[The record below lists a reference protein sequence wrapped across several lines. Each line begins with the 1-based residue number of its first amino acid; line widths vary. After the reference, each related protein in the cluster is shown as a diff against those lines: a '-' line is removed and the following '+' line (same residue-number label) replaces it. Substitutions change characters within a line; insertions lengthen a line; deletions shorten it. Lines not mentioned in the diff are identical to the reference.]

1 MSHYISSFLIE
12 PVVRQARRFSR
23 PSTDVEAP
31 HATTR
36 RLLRDEIPHAAIID
50 HHTALAVAVG
60 PHEIQHEVDPEH
72 DGETSDFED
81 STFGAGSGTL
91 AAALQAW
98 TQRRDLALPLRRAD
112 TEPEVY
118 TTPRPPRRL
127 MREAEVSS
135 SSNPPREES
144 DGLMSI
150 NPSIRGSVPAV
161 IGVDLSSPIDAVV
174 PSMTSDEDISG
185 GYGIQI
191 TDTSLPADD
200 GMGPMRQKIL
210 AIQGANTSNEEKA
223 RCIHEL
229 MTLNYMSSQSSQ
241 ASHSHLSRS
250 TQSLLSSDRPYTP
263 ISTESLANTRQSASP
278 TSTILEPSNPFQLTT
293 EDLQPTYFSKLA
305 DVHGGA
311 IGLARTDEQPSG
323 SSESFEEPKVFGCPH
338 YKRNIK
344 LQCSSCERWY
354 TCRFCHDE
362 KEDHSLN
369 RRETKNMLCMFCG
382 FAQPAAEVCVQCGE
396 RAAWYYCSVCKL
408 WDDDSRKSIYHCD
421 DCGICRVGQGL
432 GKDFYHCKVW
442 SRSVM
447 LASC

>member
-150 NPSIRGSVPAV
+150 NPSISGSVPAV

-311 IGLARTDEQPSG
+311 VGLARTDEQPSG

>member
-311 IGLARTDEQPSG
+311 VGLARTDEQPSG

>member
-50 HHTALAVAVG
+50 HHTALAVAVD
-60 PHEIQHEVDPEH
+60 PHEIQHDVDPEH

-135 SSNPPREES
+135 SSNLPREES

-150 NPSIRGSVPAV
+150 SPSISGSVPAV

-229 MTLNYMSSQSSQ
+229 MTLNYMSLQSSQ
-241 ASHSHLSRS
+241 ASHAHLSRS

-263 ISTESLANTRQSASP
+263 VSSESLANTRQSASP
-278 TSTILEPSNPFQLTT
+278 TSTILEPSNPFQLTI

-305 DVHGGA
+305 DVHGRA
-311 IGLARTDEQPSG
+311 VGLARTDEQPSG

-432 GKDFYHCKVW
+432 GKDFYHCKVC

>member
-23 PSTDVEAP
+23 PGTDVEAP

-60 PHEIQHEVDPEH
+60 PHEIHHEVDPEH

-81 STFGAGSGTL
+81 STSGAGSGSL

-98 TQRRDLALPLRRAD
+98 TQRRDLASPLRRAD

-118 TTPRPPRRL
+118 TSPRPPRRH

-135 SSNPPREES
+135 PGNLLREEP

-150 NPSIRGSVPAV
+150 NSSISGPVSTV
-161 IGVDLSSPIDAVV
+161 IGVDPSFPIDTVV
-174 PSMTSDEDISG
+174 PSMTSGEDISG
-185 GYGIQI
+185 GYGIQV

-200 GMGPMRQKIL
+200 GMGLMRQKIL

-229 MTLNYMSSQSSQ
+229 MTLNYMSSQ

-250 TQSLLSSDRPYTP
+250 PQSLLGSDRPYTP
-263 ISTESLANTRQSASP
+263 VSTDSLANTRQSASP
-278 TSTILEPSNPFQLTT
+278 ASTTLESSNPFQLTT
-293 EDLQPTYFSKLA
+293 ADLQPTYFSKLA

-311 IGLARTDEQPSG
+311 IDLARTDEQPSG

-382 FAQPAAEVCVQCGE
+382 FAQPAAEACVQCGE

-432 GKDFYHCKVW
+432 GKDFYHCKVC
-442 SRSVM
+442 SGSVM

>member
-23 PSTDVEAP
+23 PSTDAEVP
-31 HATTR
+31 HAGTR
-36 RLLRDEIPHAAIID
+36 RLLLDEIPHATIINR
-50 HHTALAVAVG
+50 HTALAVTVA
-60 PHEIQHEVDPEH
+60 PHQTQHEVDLEY

-81 STFGAGSGTL
+81 STSGAGSGTL

-98 TQRRDLALPLRRAD
+98 TQRRDLASPLRRAD

-118 TTPRPPRRL
+118 TNPRPPRRH
-127 MREAEVSS
+127 MRDAENSS
-135 SSNPPREES
+135 SSNLLREEP

-150 NPSIRGSVPAV
+150 NPSISRSVSIVVGVGS
-161 IGVDLSSPIDAVV
+161 SSPIETGV
-174 PSMTSDEDISG
+174 PSMTSGQDISG

-200 GMGPMRQKIL
+200 GMGAMRQKIL
-210 AIQGANTSNEEKA
+210 AIQGANTSSGEKA

-229 MTLNYMSSQSSQ
+229 MTQNYISSQSSQ
-241 ASHSHLSRS
+241 ASHSHPSRS
-250 TQSLLSSDRPYTP
+250 PQSLLGSERPYTP
-263 ISTESLANTRQSASP
+263 VSTDSLANTRQSASP
-278 TSTILEPSNPFQLTT
+278 TSTIPESSNPFQLTA

-305 DVHGGA
+305 DVHDGA
-311 IGLARTDEQPSG
+311 VGSVRTDEQPSG
-323 SSESFEEPKVFGCPH
+323 SSESFEELKVFGCPH

-382 FAQPAAEVCVQCGE
+382 FAQPAAEACAQCGE
-396 RAAWYYCSVCKL
+396 RGAWYYCSVCKL

-421 DCGICRVGQGL
+421 DCGICRVGKGL
-432 GKDFYHCKVW
+432 GKDFYHCKVG
-442 SRSVM
+442 SRSIM
-447 LASC
+447 FASC

>member
-23 PSTDVEAP
+23 PGSDAEAP
-31 HATTR
+31 HANTR
-36 RLLRDEIPHAAIID
+36 HLLLDEIPHAAIID
-50 HHTALAVAVG
+50 HHTALAVNVAT
-60 PHEIQHEVDPEH
+60 HETQNEVEPEH
-72 DGETSDFED
+72 DGETSDTED
-81 STFGAGSGTL
+81 STSGAGSGAI

-98 TQRRDLALPLRRAD
+98 TQRRDLASPLRRAD

-118 TTPRPPRRL
+118 TIPRPPRRHI
-127 MREAEVSS
+127 REAEVSS
-135 SSNPPREES
+135 SSNLFHEES

-150 NPSIRGSVPAV
+150 DSSTGDSISTVTGVGPSY
-161 IGVDLSSPIDAVV
+161 PIDTGV
-174 PSMTSDEDISG
+174 PSMTSGQDISR
-185 GYGIQI
+185 GYGIKI

-229 MTLNYMSSQSSQ
+229 MTQNYMSPQSSQ
-241 ASHSHLSRS
+241 VSHSHLSRS
-250 TQSLLSSDRPYTP
+250 PQSLPGSDRPYTP
-263 ISTESLANTRQSASP
+263 VSTDSLLNPRQSASP
-278 TSTILEPSNPFQLTT
+278 TSIISESTNPFQITA

-305 DVHGGA
+305 DFHGGTV
-311 IGLARTDEQPSG
+311 GSARIDEYPSG

-382 FAQPAAEVCVQCGE
+382 FAQPAAEACAQCGE

-432 GKDFYHCKVW
+432 GKDFYHCKVR

>member
-23 PSTDVEAP
+23 PSTDAEAP

-50 HHTALAVAVG
+50 HHTALAVTVG
-60 PHEIQHEVDPEH
+60 LHEIQHEVDSEH
-72 DGETSDFED
+72 DGETSDFEE
-81 STFGAGSGTL
+81 STSGAGSGTL

-98 TQRRDLALPLRRAD
+98 TQRRDLASPLRRAD
-112 TEPEVY
+112 SEPEVY
-118 TTPRPPRRL
+118 TTPRPPRRH

-135 SSNPPREES
+135 SRNLLREES
-144 DGLMSI
+144 DSLMSM
-150 NPSIRGSVPAV
+150 NSSTSGSVSTV
-161 IGVDLSSPIDAVV
+161 IGVDARSPIDSVV
-174 PSMTSDEDISG
+174 PSMTSGEDISG

-191 TDTSLPADD
+191 IDTSLPADD

-210 AIQGANTSNEEKA
+210 AIQGANTSNQEKA

-229 MTLNYMSSQSSQ
+229 MTLNYISSQSSQ
-241 ASHSHLSRS
+241 ASQSHLSRS
-250 TQSLLSSDRPYTP
+250 PRSLLSSGRPYTP
-263 ISTESLANTRQSASP
+263 VSTEPLANTRQSASP
-278 TSTILEPSNPFQLTT
+278 TSTIPESSNPFQLTT
-293 EDLQPTYFSKLA
+293 EALMPTYFSKLA
-305 DVHGGA
+305 DVYGGA
-311 IGLARTDEQPSG
+311 VGLARTDEQPSG
-323 SSESFEEPKVFGCPH
+323 SSESFDEPKVFGCPH

-344 LQCSSCERWY
+344 LQCSLCERWY

-432 GKDFYHCKVW
+432 GKDFYHCKVC
-442 SRSVM
+442 SRSVL

>member
-50 HHTALAVAVG
+50 HHTALVVAVG
-60 PHEIQHEVDPEH
+60 PHEIQHEVGPEH
-72 DGETSDFED
+72 DGATSDFED
-81 STFGAGSGTL
+81 STSGAGSGTL

-98 TQRRDLALPLRRAD
+98 TQRRDLASPLRRAD

-118 TTPRPPRRL
+118 TTPRPPRRH

-135 SSNPPREES
+135 SSNLPREEP

-150 NPSIRGSVPAV
+150 NSSISGSVSTM
-161 IGVDLSSPIDAVV
+161 IGVGPSSPNDTVV
-174 PSMTSDEDISG
+174 PSMSSGEDVSG
-185 GYGIQI
+185 SYGIQI

-210 AIQGANTSNEEKA
+210 VIQGANTSNEEKA

-229 MTLNYMSSQSSQ
+229 MTLNYMSSQSGQ

-250 TQSLLSSDRPYTP
+250 PQSLLGSDRPYTP
-263 ISTESLANTRQSASP
+263 VSTDTLANTGQPASP
-278 TSTILEPSNPFQLTT
+278 TSTILESSNPFQLTT

-311 IGLARTDEQPSG
+311 VGLARADEHPSG

-362 KEDHSLN
+362 REDHSLN

-382 FAQPAAEVCVQCGE
+382 FGQPAAEACVQCGE

-432 GKDFYHCKVW
+432 GKDFYHCKVC

>member
-23 PSTDVEAP
+23 PGTDAEAP
-31 HATTR
+31 YTGTR
-36 RLLRDEIPHAAIID
+36 RLLHDEIPHATIID
-50 HHTALAVAVG
+50 HHTALAVTLA
-60 PHEIQHEVDPEH
+60 PHETQREVDLEY
-72 DGETSDFED
+72 DAETSDFED
-81 STFGAGSGTL
+81 SSSGAGSGT
-91 AAALQAW
+91 LQAW
-98 TQRRDLALPLRRAD
+98 TQRRDLASPLRRAD

-118 TTPRPPRRL
+118 TTSRPPRRH

-135 SSNPPREES
+135 SSNLLREEP

-150 NPSIRGSVPAV
+150 NPSRSGLVATV
-161 IGVDLSSPIDAVV
+161 IGVDSSSPIDTRV
-174 PSMTSDEDISG
+174 PSMTSGQDISG

-210 AIQGANTSNEEKA
+210 AIQGANTSSEEKA
-223 RCIHEL
+223 RRIHEL
-229 MTLNYMSSQSSQ
+229 MTQNYISSQSSQ

-250 TQSLLSSDRPYTP
+250 PQSLLGSDRPYTP
-263 ISTESLANTRQSASP
+263 VSTDTLANTRQSASP
-278 TSTILEPSNPFQLTT
+278 TSTTPESSNPFQLTA

-305 DVHGGA
+305 DVHGGTV
-311 IGLARTDEQPSG
+311 GSARTDEQPCG
-323 SSESFEEPKVFGCPH
+323 SSESFEEPKVLGCPH

-362 KEDHSLN
+362 KENHSLN

-382 FAQPAAEVCVQCGE
+382 FAQPAAEACAQCGE
-396 RAAWYYCSVCKL
+396 RGAWYYCSVCKL

-432 GKDFYHCKVW
+432 GKDFYHCKVC

>member
-23 PSTDVEAP
+23 PGTDAEAP
-31 HATTR
+31 HAGTR
-36 RLLRDEIPHAAIID
+36 RLLREEIPHATIID
-50 HHTALAVAVG
+50 HHTALPLALA
-60 PHEIQHEVDPEH
+60 PHETQHEVDMEY
-72 DGETSDFED
+72 DAETSDFED
-81 STFGAGSGTL
+81 STSGAGSRTL
-91 AAALQAW
+91 AAALQSW
-98 TQRRDLALPLRRAD
+98 TQRRDLASPLRRAD

-118 TTPRPPRRL
+118 TTSRPPRRH

-135 SSNPPREES
+135 SSNLVREEP

-150 NPSIRGSVPAV
+150 NPSLSGFVSNV
-161 IGVDLSSPIDAVV
+161 IGVGSSSPIDTRV
-174 PSMTSDEDISG
+174 PTMTSGQDISG

-191 TDTSLPADD
+191 IDTSLPADD

-210 AIQGANTSNEEKA
+210 AIQGANTSSEEKA
-223 RCIHEL
+223 RRIHEL
-229 MTLNYMSSQSSQ
+229 MTQSYISSQSSQ
-241 ASHSHLSRS
+241 TSQSHLSRS
-250 TQSLLSSDRPYTP
+250 PQSLLGSDRPYTP
-263 ISTESLANTRQSASP
+263 VSTDTLANTRQSASP
-278 TSTILEPSNPFQLTT
+278 TSTIPESSNPFQLTA
-293 EDLQPTYFSKLA
+293 EDLRPTYLSKLVDA
-305 DVHGGA
+305 HGGIVGSA
-311 IGLARTDEQPSG
+311 GTDEQPCG
-323 SSESFEEPKVFGCPH
+323 SCESFEEPKVFGCPH

-344 LQCSSCERWY
+344 LQCSSCGRWY

-382 FAQPAAEVCVQCGE
+382 VAQPAAEACAQCGE

-432 GKDFYHCKVW
+432 GKDFYHCKV
-442 SRSVM
+442 
-447 LASC
+447 C